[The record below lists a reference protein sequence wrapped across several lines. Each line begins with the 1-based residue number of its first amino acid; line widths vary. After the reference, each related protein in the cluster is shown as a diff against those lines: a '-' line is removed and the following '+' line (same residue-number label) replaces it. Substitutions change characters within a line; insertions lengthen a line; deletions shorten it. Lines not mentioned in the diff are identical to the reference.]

1 MSMELER
8 LSRMLGEPTQ
18 RPAVT
23 PWERSVGEVGF
34 MFPSDYREFVD
45 RYGGV
50 RINGEL
56 SVPVPTLRSY
66 GGGSIVGFPGFVRRT
81 TDGIAAELAADE
93 DCPYPVHPEPGGLLS
108 WGSNLNA
115 DQFFWLTEG
124 DDPDAWPVVAFYRSL
139 EEWDRF
145 DGGFTAF
152 LLAVLDGT
160 YAYAD
165 EVAPRSPDEPLWQF
179 HGDWNWVE

>member
-1 MSMELER
+1 MSVELHR
-8 LSRMLGEPTQ
+8 LAQIFGEPSQQPT
-18 RPAVT
+18 AT
-23 PWERSVGEVGF
+23 PWERSLAEVGF
-34 MFPSDYREFVD
+34 AFPADYREFVD
-45 RYGGV
+45 QYGSV

-66 GGGSIVGFPGFVRRT
+66 DGGPIVGFPGFLRLT
-81 TDGIAAELAADE
+81 TDGVAAELAGGP
-93 DCPYPVHPEPGGLLS
+93 DCPYPVHPEPGGLIA

-124 DDPDAWPVVAFYRSL
+124 ENPDSWPVVAFYRSL
-139 EEWDRF
+139 EEWDQF
-145 DGGFTAF
+145 DGGFAAF

-165 EVAPRSPDEPLWQF
+165 EVAPANPDEPLCRYQ
-179 HGDWNWVE
+179 GDWTWVE